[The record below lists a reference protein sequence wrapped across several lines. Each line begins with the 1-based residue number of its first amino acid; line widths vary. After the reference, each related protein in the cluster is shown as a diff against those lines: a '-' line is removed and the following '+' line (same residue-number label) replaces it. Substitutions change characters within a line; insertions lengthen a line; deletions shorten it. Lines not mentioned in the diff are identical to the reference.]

1 MFCGH
6 AQGARA
12 HVHAATRS
20 QHSPGHVR
28 RKLVRRTPPAPRPGP
43 HGTRRQI
50 LDLLRRAPLTAKEIA
65 AGLGLTHNAVRG
77 HLAALQRD
85 NLVREGS
92 LRPSG
97 TRPAVVYELV
107 PRADSV
113 LSTAYIP
120 FVAQLL
126 RVLGERMS
134 KDELDELMQTVGRR
148 LGAEWPRLRGDLR
161 ERVDAVT
168 ALLEE
173 LGSLTTVEQWDGG
186 YLIRGYGCS
195 LGEAVHG
202 RPEVCRA
209 MESLIA
215 HLVEARVRECCER
228 GEHPRCC
235 FEISPADSGATI
247 GVRDRSRV
255 S

>member
-1 MFCGH
+1 M
-6 AQGARA
+6 
-12 HVHAATRS
+12 ATT
-20 QHSPGHVR
+20 
-28 RKLVRRTPPAPRPGP
+28 L
-43 HGTRRQI
+43 
-50 LDLLRRAPLTAKEIA
+50 E
-65 AGLGLTHNAVRG
+65 LTHNAVRG
-77 HLAALQRD
+77 HLAALQRE

-92 LRPSG
+92 LRRSG

-113 LSTAYIP
+113 LSRAYIP

-134 KDELDELMQTVGRR
+134 KAELDDLMQTVGHR

-161 ERVDAVT
+161 ERVEAT
-168 ALLEE
+168 SLLLEE
-173 LGSLTTVEQWDGG
+173 LGSLTEIEPWDGG
-186 YLIRGYGCS
+186 YILRAYGCL

-215 HLVEARVRECCER
+215 HLVEAPVRECCER

-235 FEISPADSGATI
+235 FEISPADGSGRP
-247 GVRDRSRV
+247 VM
-255 S
+255 

>member
-1 MFCGH
+1 
-6 AQGARA
+6 
-12 HVHAATRS
+12 
-20 QHSPGHVR
+20 VR
-28 RKLVRRTPPAPRPGP
+28 LPPPRPP
-43 HGTRRQI
+43 PSPKGTRRRI
-50 LDLLRRAPLTAKEIA
+50 LDLLRRSPLTAKEIA
-65 AGLGLTHNAVRG
+65 AELGLTHNAVRG
-77 HLAALQRD
+77 HVTALQRD

-92 LRPSG
+92 LRQSG

-107 PRADSV
+107 PRADSI
-113 LSTAYIP
+113 LSRAYIP

-134 KDELDELMQTVGRR
+134 KEELDELMQTVGRR

-161 ERVDAVT
+161 QRVDAVII
-168 ALLEE
+168 LLEE
-173 LGSLTTVEQWDGG
+173 LGSLVEVEQWDGG
-186 YLIRGYGCS
+186 YIIRGYGCS

-215 HLVEARVRECCER
+215 HLVETPVRECCER

-235 FEISPADSGATI
+235 FEISPQRGDGASGREET
-247 GVRDRSRV
+247 SRLT
-255 S
+255 

>member
-1 MFCGH
+1 M
-6 AQGARA
+6 
-12 HVHAATRS
+12 T
-20 QHSPGHVR
+20 
-28 RKLVRRTPPAPRPGP
+28 
-43 HGTRRQI
+43 
-50 LDLLRRAPLTAKEIA
+50 
-65 AGLGLTHNAVRG
+65 LGLTHNAVRG
-77 HLAALQRD
+77 HLAVLQRD

-97 TRPAVVYELV
+97 TRPSMVYELV
-107 PRADSV
+107 PRADSI

-134 KDELDELMQTVGRR
+134 KEELDELMQAVGHR
-148 LGAEWPRLRGDLR
+148 LGAERPRLRGDLR
-161 ERVDAVT
+161 ERVQAVT
-168 ALLEE
+168 ILLQE
-173 LGSLTTVEQWDGG
+173 LGSLTAVEQWNGG
-186 YLIRGYGCS
+186 YVIRGYGCS

-215 HLVEARVRECCER
+215 HLVEARVTECCDR

-235 FEISPADSGATI
+235 FEIVAAQSPA
-247 GVRDRSRV
+247 
-255 S
+255 

>member
-1 MFCGH
+1 
-6 AQGARA
+6 
-12 HVHAATRS
+12 
-20 QHSPGHVR
+20 
-28 RKLVRRTPPAPRPGP
+28 
-43 HGTRRQI
+43 
-50 LDLLRRAPLTAKEIA
+50 LLRRSPLTAKEIA
-65 AGLGLTHNAVRG
+65 AELGLTHNAVRG
-77 HLAALQRD
+77 HLTALQRD

-92 LRPSG
+92 LRQSG

-107 PRADSV
+107 PRADSI
-113 LSTAYIP
+113 LSRAYIP

-134 KDELDELMQTVGRR
+134 KEELDELMQTVGRR

-161 ERVDAVT
+161 QRVDAVT
-168 ALLEE
+168 ILLEE
-173 LGSLTTVEQWDGG
+173 LGSLTEVEQWDGG
-186 YLIRGYGCS
+186 YIIRGFGCS

-202 RPEVCRA
+202 RPEVCQA

-215 HLVEARVRECCER
+215 HLVEAPVQECCER

-235 FEISPADSGATI
+235 FEILPPDGKAT
-247 GVRDRSRV
+247 VASRERSRV